1 MRSAFLFAALT
12 LAATAFADDTFR
24 CGQWIISRDL
34 SVAEIRHKC
43 GEPTSKEAQTVDV
56 RGRTASGGSV
66 KRGTSTTER
75 WTYVLTSGAHYVVTI
90 VDGEIRSIE
99 RSR

>member
-1 MRSAFLFAALT
+1 MRTGFLFAAL
-12 LAATAFADDTFR
+12 AVVATAFADDSFR

-34 SVAEIRHKC
+34 SVAELRHKC
-43 GEPTSKEAQTVDV
+43 GEPASRESETVDV

-75 WTYVLTSGAHYVVTI
+75 WTYVLGSGARYVVTI

-99 RSR
+99 SSN